1 MLSVVAVSNRERA
14 GGLMAEQNEM
24 ITGGMCGSSAV
35 AVGEPTPRDAAHRRR
50 GSRRRRWSCEQRRC
64 SAHFHTELL
73 LSCAALMLVSRHA
86 YGLQTLMGCLDLGRP
101 RSPSQM

>member
-50 GSRRRRWSCEQRRC
+50 GAAVAVGATSRDGALLIFIPSCC
-64 SAHFHTELL
+64 FHVL
-73 LSCAALMLVSRHA
+73 
-86 YGLQTLMGCLDLGRP
+86 P
-101 RSPSQM
+101 